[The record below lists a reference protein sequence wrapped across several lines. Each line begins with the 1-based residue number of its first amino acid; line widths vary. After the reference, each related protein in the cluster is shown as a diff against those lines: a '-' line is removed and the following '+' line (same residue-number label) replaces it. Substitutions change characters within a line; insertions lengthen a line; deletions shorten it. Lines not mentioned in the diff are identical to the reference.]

1 MTETY
6 GQWDAGSTA
15 PPPKPKNGMGIAA
28 LVFGILGIL
37 TCWWL
42 PIIGFLFGLLAVIF
56 GVIGR
61 GRVRKMVATN
71 GGVALTGLVLGLLSV
86 IVNIILM
93 IVVGVG
99 LFAFF
104 QSGGG
109 NSVGQLQACL
119 SQAQGAGSPAAVQQA
134 LSQCQQQF
142 SQQLPSLGG
151 GGQ

>member
-109 NSVGQLQACL
+109 NSVGQLQDCL
-119 SQAQGAGSPAAVQQA
+119 SQAQGAGNPAAVQQA